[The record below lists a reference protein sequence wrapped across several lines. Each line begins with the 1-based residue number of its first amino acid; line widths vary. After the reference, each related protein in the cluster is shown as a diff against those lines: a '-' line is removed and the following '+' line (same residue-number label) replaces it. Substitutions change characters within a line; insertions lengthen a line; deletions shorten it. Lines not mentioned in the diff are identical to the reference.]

1 VITSDIAQAR
11 GLRPSPSASARPDP
25 AYPADASSVYSSP
38 EIHAYTVSRY
48 EDSADPDLLHE
59 SHLVYRR
66 ETSPS
71 WRLGPGP
78 AGQILNSPR
87 ITQSVPDTAPVKS
100 KELDALLIDIRKT
113 EQENRKAIELLFRA
127 VENLSH
133 RMDLEKSRSVPE
145 KTAAE
150 QGK

>member
-1 VITSDIAQAR
+1 
-11 GLRPSPSASARPDP
+11 
-25 AYPADASSVYSSP
+25 
-38 EIHAYTVSRY
+38 
-48 EDSADPDLLHE
+48 
-59 SHLVYRR
+59 
-66 ETSPS
+66 
-71 WRLGPGP
+71 LGPGP

-145 KTAAE
+145 KSAAE